1 MIRAT
6 SERRDGGPLGLL
18 AGLLLSAAAP
28 LQAIEEPAYTVLVS
42 DRPLEIRDYAPMV
55 VAETVVTGAQ
65 ERAGSR
71 AFRTLFEYI
80 DGNNRARREIA
91 MTAPVTQQRAPEKIA
106 MTAPVT
112 QQAADGGWAV
122 RFVLPSSYT
131 LETAPEPN
139 DPAVTLRAVA
149 PHRAAVIR
157 YSGTWSRERYEA
169 HLLTLREWLEA
180 RGLQPAGDPVWA
192 RYNAPYVPWF
202 LRRNEILLPLPR

>member
-1 MIRAT
+1 MTRAS
-6 SERRDGGPLGLL
+6 SERSRAGPLAAL
-18 AGLLLSAAAP
+18 AVVMAAFAAP
-28 LQAIEEPAYTVLVS
+28 AQAIEEPAYSVVLR
-42 DRPLEIRDYAPMV
+42 DGPFEIRDYAPMV
-55 VAETVVTGAQ
+55 VAETVVAGAQ

-91 MTAPVTQQRAPEKIA
+91 MIAPVTQQRAPEKIA

-149 PHRAAVIR
+149 PHRAAAIR
-157 YSGTWSRERYEA
+157 YSGTWSRERYES
-169 HLLTLREWLEA
+169 HLGALRDWLGSQ
-180 RGLQPAGDPVWA
+180 GLAPAGDAVWA
-192 RYNAPYVPWF
+192 RYDAPFVPWF
-202 LRRNEILLPLPR
+202 LRRNEILVPLPR